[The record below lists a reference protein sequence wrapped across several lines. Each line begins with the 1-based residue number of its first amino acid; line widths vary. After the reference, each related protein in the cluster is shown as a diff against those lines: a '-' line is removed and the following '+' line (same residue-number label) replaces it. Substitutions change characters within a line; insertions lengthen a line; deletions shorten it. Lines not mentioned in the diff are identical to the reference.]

1 MKNFKLTLFAL
12 FLGTAAFAQP
22 GNGNTGPVYFTD
34 SEVDKNYVS
43 FGIHGDPLFTQRRIF
58 SLNSSGLNSGVTR
71 DDFPATGGFGY
82 NYGATADFRIN
93 SNIRLGIG
101 VGQTAINY
109 RLDDYEYALNGDT
122 ALVGLNTSTLY
133 NSFPLRVG
141 FVTNMNSAWSLE
153 IWIPVSY
160 NTLVS
165 YEESTVFNG
174 QDIMENLTEDAN
186 PNMWSAGIQV
196 GGAFHITDQWSIT
209 GTAQFRYFTTQ
220 IIDKPNRPRET
231 PYGTGISLGVR
242 FTP

>member
-1 MKNFKLTLFAL
+1 MKNSTLTLFAL
-12 FLGTAAFAQP
+12 LLSVIAFGQR
-22 GNGNTGPVYFTD
+22 GNTDPIYFTD
-34 SEVDKNYVS
+34 SDVEKRYIS
-43 FGIHGDPLFTQRRIF
+43 FGIHGDPLYTQRRIF

-82 NYGATADFRIN
+82 SYGATVDFRLN
-93 SNIRLGIG
+93 TNIRLGAGI
-101 VGQTAINY
+101 GQTMINY
-109 RLDDYEYALNGDT
+109 RLDDYSYALNGDT

-133 NSFPLRVG
+133 NTFPLRVG

-153 IWIPVSY
+153 IWIPVAY
-160 NTLVS
+160 NTLS
-165 YEESTVFNG
+165 KYEESTTFNG
-174 QDIMENLTEDAN
+174 LAINEDLTEEAN
-186 PNMWSAGIQV
+186 STMWSAGIQV

-231 PYGTGISLGVR
+231 PYGTGISLGIR